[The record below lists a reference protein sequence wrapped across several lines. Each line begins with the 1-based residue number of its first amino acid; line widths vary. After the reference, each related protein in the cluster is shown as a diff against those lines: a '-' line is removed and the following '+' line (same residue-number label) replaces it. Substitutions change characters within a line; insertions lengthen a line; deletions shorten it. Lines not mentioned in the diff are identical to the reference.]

1 MKYTIKFEEG
11 TLADFQKAVERYE
24 KVSDNLANRFH
35 KEFWRKID
43 YIKENPLH
51 HQIRYREIR
60 IAHIKV
66 FPFGIHFLVD
76 ETTIRVFKIL
86 HHKQYYK

>member
-11 TLADFQKAVERYE
+11 ALTDFLKAIEHYEKISDKLADGFYT
-24 KVSDNLANRFH
+24 
-35 KEFWRKID
+35 EFWHKID

-51 HQIRYREIR
+51 HQIRYRGIR
-60 IAHIKV
+60 IAHVKV
-66 FPFGIHFLVD
+66 FPFGIHFIID
-76 ETTIRVFKIL
+76 GFIIRVFKIL